1 MPCDFLHAADG
12 MLSSRALPCNNQSSQ
27 ESSPTARRRDLV
39 DLRGRRPRLPG
50 YPPHFP
56 LAPLHL
62 SPYYSCMQPDWQLTL
77 DQLPARV
84 WDVAIV
90 GAGPAG
96 STAASLLASR
106 GHGVLLLERH
116 HFPRDKVCGD
126 VLLPD
131 AIEMLSHIGVL
142 DRVKQAAHSLDR
154 MRIYSPGRF
163 TFDID
168 AAYLTL
174 PRKRLDALLAHHAY
188 ETGATVCT
196 AAVANVIQ
204 ERDHVL
210 LNLANGETIRAK
222 YSLLATGSQVDT
234 AHHLNLVTDPHP
246 NALAMRCYLES
257 DYDIPHGILSY
268 DRALRPGYAWIFPL
282 GDNRYNVGCGMLI
295 EGRPNVSRTLKEMFA
310 TFCDA
315 FPPMRQLLAQGRLV
329 SHLTGAGIRTSFGDS
344 EHIARGNVCAIGETV
359 GTTLPFSGEGIGTA
373 MRFAQI
379 AADQLDILLL
389 GGHSPLERIVP
400 LMRDHFTS
408 LFAGYRRTERWL
420 AYPWIN
426 DLIARRVNKSRFLQ
440 DACRGI
446 ILGTVNPNEVYS
458 VKGIVKAF
466 MR

>member
-1 MPCDFLHAADG
+1 M
-12 MLSSRALPCNNQSSQ
+12 QS
-27 ESSPTARRRDLV
+27 
-39 DLRGRRPRLPG
+39 
-50 YPPHFP
+50 
-56 LAPLHL
+56 
-62 SPYYSCMQPDWQLTL
+62 DWQLAP

-84 WDVAIV
+84 WDVAII

-106 GHGVLLLERH
+106 GHSVLLLERH

-131 AIEMLSHIGVL
+131 AIEMLSHIGVF
-142 DRVKQAAHSLDR
+142 DRVTEIAHSLDR

-168 AAYLTL
+168 AAYLTI
-174 PRKRLDALLAHHAY
+174 PRKRLDALLAHHSY
-188 ETGATVCT
+188 ESGATIC
-196 AAVANVIQ
+196 AAAATTIEQKHDN
-204 ERDHVL
+204 VL
-210 LNLANGETIRAK
+210 LHLAGGQTIHAR
-222 YSLLATGSQVDT
+222 YSLLATGSQVDA
-234 AHHLNLVTDPHP
+234 AHHLNLVTDQHP

-257 DYDIPHGILSY
+257 DCDIPHGILSY

-295 EGRPNVSRTLKEMFA
+295 HGRPNVSRILKEMFA
-310 TFCDA
+310 TFCRE
-315 FPPMRQLLAQGRLV
+315 FPPMRQLLAQGKLV

-344 EHIARGNVCAIGETV
+344 ECIARGNVCAIGETI

-373 MRFAQI
+373 MRSAQL

-426 DLIARRVNKSRFLQ
+426 DLIARRVSKSRFLQ

-458 VKGIVKAF
+458 VKGMVKAF
-466 MR
+466 LR